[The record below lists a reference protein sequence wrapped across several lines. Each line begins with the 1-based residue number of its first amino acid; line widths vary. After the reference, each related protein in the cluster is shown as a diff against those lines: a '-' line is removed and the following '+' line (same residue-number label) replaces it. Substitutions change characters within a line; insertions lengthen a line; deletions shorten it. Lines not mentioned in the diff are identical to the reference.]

1 MKLLYNV
8 VLPPTWS
15 AARTSTSNNSSRFFM
30 DTAAVYSHTEH
41 YWYRTL
47 FMYCERE
54 CSLMPYLVNSI

>member
-54 CSLMPYLVNSI
+54 CSL